1 MTDKNDEYYQ
11 PWLRGPD
18 AAARQGVPESQVKA
32 DEGLAKPSEHKPREH
47 KPREQAPIGIDV
59 SHYPADDDAFKPRT
73 PRAQSSDRLKS
84 GANSLWN
91 HLRTGSSAF
100 ADWTIRIGDR
110 ADVPGRLAALEI
122 PRRSGVAV
130 RHGAALSKQIATAA
144 GRSAARGGRSA
155 AAASGSMWQKLALGE
170 KITKVA
176 GGTGRGLGA
185 VADRTR
191 SKIATAA
198 KAGKNSLGEAAS
210 KLNPAPPAAP
220 SSGLDQLLERE
231 QAKTDTKSAPDLPLF
246 ASEKMTAAPTATK
259 AVPTQKP
266 APAPSPAKRTIAAQ
280 APAQPA
286 VTAALSSFPAMSAT
300 RWAAVLFVALVLIA
314 GSFWL
319 GGRFGGGMNRGQVE
333 AVVASYIQEHPE
345 IIPQALEA
353 HQANQ
358 VAKEIEAIRPALERP
373 YAGAWAGN
381 INGDVNVVVFTDYA
395 CVFCRASV
403 PDIDRLLR
411 EDKRVKVIF
420 RELPIIAPQSRD
432 AALMALAAARQG
444 KYDAFHHA
452 MFASPALDSAAI
464 KRVADKVGVV
474 TDGSA
479 DATGSQALLQRE
491 LDSNIAIA
499 QQLQLNATPTWIIGD
514 QLMQG
519 QLGYAG
525 LRDAVAKARKAK
537 S

>member
-1 MTDKNDEYYQ
+1 MNDKNDEYYQ
-11 PWLRGPD
+11 PWLRDPD
-18 AAARQGVPESQVKA
+18 AAARQGVPATQGKA
-32 DEGLAKPSEHKPREH
+32 DEGLAKPSDHIS
-47 KPREQAPIGIDV
+47 REQAPIGIDV
-59 SHYPADDDAFKPRT
+59 SRYPADDDAFKPRK
-73 PRAQSSDRLKS
+73 PRAPSSDRLKS
-84 GANSLWN
+84 GAKDFW
-91 HLRTGSSAF
+91 HLLRDGSSAF

-110 ADVPGRLAALEI
+110 VDAPGRVAALEI
-122 PRRSGVAV
+122 PRRTGIAV
-130 RHGAALSKQIATAA
+130 RHGTALSKQIAATA
-144 GRSAARGGRSA
+144 GRAAARGGRGVG
-155 AAASGSMWQKLALGE
+155 AASRTIWQKMALGD
-170 KITKVA
+170 KISKVA
-176 GGTGRGLGA
+176 SGTGRGFGA

-191 SKIATAA
+191 SGISTAA

-231 QAKTDTKSAPDLPLF
+231 QAKADTKPIAPDLPLF
-246 ASEKMTAAPTATK
+246 SSDKLATAPVTPK
-259 AVPTQKP
+259 PVPTQNS
-266 APAPSPAKRTIAAQ
+266 APPPSSAKRTIAAQ
-280 APAQPA
+280 SPAPPA
-286 VTAALSSFPAMSAT
+286 VTGALSALPSLSRT
-300 RWAAVLFVALVLIA
+300 GWAAVLFAALILIA

-319 GGRFGGGMNRGQVE
+319 GGRFGGGMNRGAVE
-333 AVVASYIQEHPE
+333 TIVASYIQDHPE

-358 VAKEIEAIRPALERP
+358 VAKAIDAIRPALERP

-381 INGDVNVVVFTDYA
+381 INGDVNIVVFTDYA

-411 EDKRVKVIF
+411 EDKRVKIIF

-464 KRVADKVGVV
+464 KRVAEKVGVV

-514 QLMQG
+514 QMMQG

-525 LRDAVAKARKAK
+525 LRDAVAKARAK
-537 S
+537 G